1 MSEQQFEELRQLLR
15 EQNSLLQQQNLTL
28 KELQAFWSKIVSDDY
43 FNEMMQSEGFKLP
56 K

>member
-1 MSEQQFEELRQLLR
+1 MDDLQFEEIREILR
-15 EQNSLLQQQNLTL
+15 EQNNLLKQNNQTL

-43 FNEMMQSEGFKLP
+43 FNEMMQSEGFNLP